1 MNDYGNRTTAKQ
13 ESDLLITKFCY
24 QLIKTM
30 KNFEKET
37 RHRLFVFSKRNSSL
51 GEMRDNNART

>member
-1 MNDYGNRTTAKQ
+1 MKDYENWTTAKQ
-13 ESDLLITKFCY
+13 ETNLLITKFCY

-30 KNFEKET
+30 KKIEKET

-51 GEMRDNNART
+51 VEMRDNNARI